1 MIAFRF
7 IGAEKRRCLV
17 RGVNTYHN
25 LFRSDRLNTERP
37 SDFPTDRTTE
47 INFEELPDIVR
58 ARVTMLTLAENEAYI
73 EGVGLN
79 GVKSPAVHNFMYIYE
94 EE

>member
-7 IGAEKRRCLV
+7 QDIEKRRCLV
-17 RGVNTYHN
+17 RGVEYRSN
-25 LFRSDRLNTERP
+25 LFNNNTDIINTEEHP
-37 SDFPTDRTTE
+37 SYPTDRTTE

-58 ARVTMLTLAENEAYI
+58 ARVTMLTLTKNEDYI
-73 EGVGLN
+73 EGVGCN
-79 GVKSPAVHNFMYIYE
+79 RYNFMYICE

>member
-7 IGAEKRRCLV
+7 IGAEKRRCSV
-17 RGVNTYHN
+17 RGFEN
-25 LFRSDRLNTERP
+25 LACLLIAKGLTVEKP
-37 SDFPTDRTTE
+37 SKFPIDSPIE
-47 INFEELPDIVR
+47 MDFEELPDIIR
-58 ARVTMLTLAENEAYI
+58 ARVTMLTWAENGEHI

-79 GVKSPAVHNFMYIYE
+79 GVKSPAAHTFMYIYE